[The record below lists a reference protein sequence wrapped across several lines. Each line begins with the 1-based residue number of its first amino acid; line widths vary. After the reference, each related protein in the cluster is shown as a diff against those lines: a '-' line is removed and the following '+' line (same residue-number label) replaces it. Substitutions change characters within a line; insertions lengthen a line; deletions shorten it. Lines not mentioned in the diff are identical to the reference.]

1 MFLNQAAF
9 AFQKWTGIN
18 PQIDEE
24 VIRLLDR

>member
-18 PQIDEE
+18 PQIDQE
-24 VIRLLDR
+24 VIKLLDK